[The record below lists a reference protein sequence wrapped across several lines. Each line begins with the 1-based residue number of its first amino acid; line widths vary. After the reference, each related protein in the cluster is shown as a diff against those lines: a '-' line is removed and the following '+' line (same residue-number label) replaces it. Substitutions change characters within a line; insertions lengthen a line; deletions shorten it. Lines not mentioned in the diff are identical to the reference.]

1 VLRAYHGTKTKGI
14 IELAQKFKQKYRL
27 DSIAY
32 QPLKQGYKNVLF
44 VDSLGIYT
52 KGGQQSVVVLR
63 QSPKIPLDDLIDSL
77 QPSMIVA
84 DGSNYPSFIKRWEKT
99 CAMRNIAFHATIQ
112 QGAYPLN

>member
-1 VLRAYHGTKTKGI
+1 MLHTHQNTLIVTNSGAVLRAYHGTKTKGI

-52 KGGQQSVVVLR
+52 KGGSSLWWSFDRV
-63 QSPKIPLDDLIDSL
+63 PKYT
-77 QPSMIVA
+77 SMI
-84 DGSNYPSFIKRWEKT
+84 
-99 CAMRNIAFHATIQ
+99 
-112 QGAYPLN
+112 